1 MPSCGATRHMKTVAA
16 KKMASDNVFR
26 VGASFRTF
34 VEMQNALRLFE
45 QQTHSQFY
53 MRDARTLNAAKKT
66 TPNVPTVTATTSIV
80 PDLPSIKLPSSYEE
94 TRQAKRMRKDC
105 GRITKEEAADGM
117 RGIHQSGA
125 KQEGGKNV
133 VMVCVPQPRHCC
145 PCWQ

>member
-53 MRDARTLNAAKKT
+53 MRR
-66 TPNVPTVTATTSIV
+66 PNIERGKEN
-80 PDLPSIKLPSSYEE
+80 D
-94 TRQAKRMRKDC
+94 AKRSDS
-105 GRITKEEAADGM
+105 DSND
-117 RGIHQSGA
+117 Q
-125 KQEGGKNV
+125 
-133 VMVCVPQPRHCC
+133 CC
-145 PCWQ
+145 A